1 MSFIDD
7 DTDVTRPPTVTEALA
22 LAEAWSERAAL
33 LATLADEVVTLFGS
47 PDVDPLYLIRR
58 ITGGATAAS
67 PQVVEDLRAELL
79 LAVAHARREA
89 RRILGAA
96 TEAPVDGH
104 APCLSGEGDIA
115 PSAAG
120 FHMKV
125 PTEGDEIVGDP
136 ACLHPREVLETRRQG
151 LDREEE
157 AQGIV
162 AAVRD
167 RTRPTRRALGFRE

>member
-7 DTDVTRPPTVTEALA
+7 DNEVTRPPTVAKALA
-22 LAEAWSERAAL
+22 LAEAWTERAAI
-33 LATLADEVVTLFGS
+33 LATLAAEVVTLFGS
-47 PDVDPLYLIRR
+47 PDEDPLYLIQR

-67 PQVVEDLRAELL
+67 PQVVDDLRDELL

-115 PSAAG
+115 PSADG

-125 PTEGDEIVGDP
+125 PTQGDEIVGNP
-136 ACLHPREVLETRRQG
+136 ACLRPHEVLETRRQG
-151 LDREEE
+151 LDREQE
-157 AQGIV
+157 AQGV
-162 AAVRD
+162 LAAVRD